1 MASKSVSSYVT
12 EFTPQP
18 TSDGNRTPAG
28 GALPPLPRHRRRRML
43 VFGLL
48 LIVVGALAAAY
59 LYTGI
64 GDRVSV
70 VVVTRDV
77 PIGTQIDASDVAT
90 TRIAADPDVALI
102 PGRQL
107 RQVVGRLAAVDLRK
121 GTLLAPSQVTTT
133 LNPRPGQQVV
143 PVALK
148 VAQLPA
154 RGLSP
159 GDQVLVIAT
168 PGDQAQDQAT
178 TGSGPG
184 PLTQDTAA
192 TVDQVSSPDADG
204 NVRVDLVVD
213 ARVGPAI
220 AKQASTGRLAVVLT
234 SRGLPR

>member
-1 MASKSVSSYVT
+1 MFVIGV
-12 EFTPQP
+12 
-18 TSDGNRTPAG
+18 
-28 GALPPLPRHRRRRML
+28 
-43 VFGLL
+43 LL
-48 LIVVGALAAAY
+48 MMVGALVAAY

-64 GDRVSV
+64 GGRESV
-70 VVVTRDV
+70 VMVTRDV
-77 PIGTQIDASDVAT
+77 PIGTQITASDVAT
-90 TRIAADPDVALI
+90 TRVAADQGVALI

-107 RQVVGRLAAVDLRK
+107 HQVVGRLAAVDLRK
-121 GTLLAPSQVTTT
+121 GALLTPSQVTTA
-133 LNPRPGQQVV
+133 LSPRPGQQVV

-148 VAQLPA
+148 LSQLPA
-154 RGLSP
+154 RGLTP

-168 PGDQAQDQAT
+168 PGQQGQDQAT
-178 TGSGPG
+178 IGNGQG

-234 SRGLPR
+234 SRGQPR